1 MEFWEVFTPVVPP
14 DGAVTG
20 LFSIGGAGAITG
32 GTANAGG
39 LTVTGRAGF
48 SSAGGAGGASPSPGC
63 VSVRTGPPAT
73 VEFVATFGAGAVAN
87 GEVLPGAAGAELD
100 DRGPPEGGGKASAGG
115 RLGRSM
121 DGGAM
126 SGSFTAGGVAAGGRV
141 AAFAGSAEGVTGFG
155 IGGTITGLGVA
166 ATGGWS
172 IGGAGRDVVSAGG
185 VVSVTLDVFERVGD
199 EP

>member
-1 MEFWEVFTPVVPP
+1 
-14 DGAVTG
+14 
-20 LFSIGGAGAITG
+20 
-32 GTANAGG
+32 
-39 LTVTGRAGF
+39 
-48 SSAGGAGGASPSPGC
+48 
-63 VSVRTGPPAT
+63 
-73 VEFVATFGAGAVAN
+73 
-87 GEVLPGAAGAELD
+87 
-100 DRGPPEGGGKASAGG
+100 
-115 RLGRSM
+115 M

-126 SGSFTAGGVAAGGRV
+126 SGSFTAGGRV